1 MTAAPLE
8 HPVPYVLTAEGTLA
22 AAGLVTVRQAAAML
36 GVPSKRVQLLAREG
50 QIDGV
55 NLGMGWLLTLDSVRG
70 YAPARSRRDARTAA
84 LPARVRDQIAAGD
97 LLTSDKAAR
106 LLGLTPETVARLAAA
121 GRLKGFKAAGM
132 WLVEGSS
139 VESYA
144 ARNHP
149 LPGRRRSGRPRVRR
163 LVAGPL
169 VERVEGRGGFAACGG
184 RRNSADQKAYERACR
199 QGYVTP
205 AIGDRLAV
213 RLLGLTGM
221 EVWEEA
227 WAA

>member
-1 MTAAPLE
+1 MTAATLE
-8 HPVPYVLTAEGTLA
+8 DPVPYVLTAEGTLA

-36 GVPSKRVQLLAREG
+36 RVSSKRVRLLARKGEL
-50 QIDGV
+50 DGV
-55 NLGMGWLLTLDSVRG
+55 NLGMAWLLTLDSVRG
-70 YAPARSRRDARTAA
+70 YVPARSRRDARTAV
-84 LPARVRDQIAAGD
+84 LPALMRDQIAAGD
-97 LLTSDKAAR
+97 LLTSDNAAR

-121 GRLKGFKAAGM
+121 GRLEGFKAAGM

-139 VESYA
+139 VAAYA
-144 ARNHP
+144 ARNRP
-149 LPGRRRSGRPRVRR
+149 LPGRRRSGRPRARR
-163 LVAGPL
+163 LAAGPL

-184 RRNSADQKAYERACR
+184 QRNSADEKAYERARR

-213 RLLGLTGM
+213 RLLGLTGW